1 MCVSSISPNEKSGHA
16 PALFATERE
25 ARQSLFSD
33 LAGAWAPSFTL
44 VSDFGV
50 LEDELEVPPAALVSD
65 FGALEVDGLEAP
77 PAAPVLAPPLAVAPA
92 EVVSLSDLV
101 LDCCSMLFLFFFSA
115 LRLLLFVLGLST
127 SVLAPAAAP
136 VSPFARSV
144 VAPAAPRLPEVV
156 SLEPVL
162 APTPAPAPDLSVL
175 TSAPTFAPAE
185 PCVVVP

>member
-1 MCVSSISPNEKSGHA
+1 M
-16 PALFATERE
+16 L
-25 ARQSLFSD
+25 
-33 LAGAWAPSFTL
+33 
-44 VSDFGV
+44 
-50 LEDELEVPPAALVSD
+50 PAAL
-65 FGALEVDGLEAP
+65 
-77 PAAPVLAPPLAVAPA
+77 VLAPPLAVAPA

-162 APTPAPAPDLSVL
+162 APAPTPAPAPDLSVL

-185 PCVVVP
+185 PCVVVLCAAANWLKDTASTPEISTGNNLRITLFLRL